1 MSERQPAAVL
11 VLGIYI
17 LTLTQH
23 KVKVTPLPLKCGE
36 SPDEHGLQHEMG
48 LQTVKPNEILERVT
62 QKLNKWCWISKKKHY
77 CMRCTHPQFNI
88 AMEHFFCR
96 QICEIICISM
106 GRFP

>member
-1 MSERQPAAVL
+1 MFKICLKCCFIMFSQDTSKRQPAAVL

-48 LQTVKPNEILERVT
+48 LQTVEPNEILER
-62 QKLNKWCWISKKKHY
+62 
-77 CMRCTHPQFNI
+77 
-88 AMEHFFCR
+88 
-96 QICEIICISM
+96 
-106 GRFP
+106 